1 MMHPLPYHT
10 NAQLS
15 CHTNSHPTQ
24 WCCMAACYQLAAHF

>member
-15 CHTNSHPTQ
+15 CHTDSYQTQ
-24 WCCMAACYQLAAHF
+24 RCSKAACHQLAVHF